1 MQLSDQTPLAP
12 FPNGVI
18 AYTPVQVR
26 PIIVVEVITIHI
38 HQQLMGLFQ
47 DKYLEVCALLLEG
60 IMVWV
65 CGVRHTSSTISQ
77 RLMGWTCA
85 VCRASSTIMG
95 WTRAVRRVSSTTPRS
110 LFLIL
115 CSRHP
120 LAFRDAA
127 L

>member
-1 MQLSDQTPLAP
+1 
-12 FPNGVI
+12 
-18 AYTPVQVR
+18 
-26 PIIVVEVITIHI
+26 
-38 HQQLMGLFQ
+38 MGLFQ

-60 IMVWV
+60 IMVCV

-77 RLMGWTCA
+77 RLMGLTCA

-95 WTRAVRRVSSTTPRS
+95 WTRAVRRVSSTIPRS
-110 LFLIL
+110 LFLVL

-120 LAFRDAA
+120 LEFRDAA